1 MKNKKLFAVLIV
13 VLLALVG
20 GGVWFYH
27 DQTTVPKGWVD
38 RTLATEMSEPD
49 NKLSNPFFL
58 RFEKNQAYLVARA
71 NGSLDSKKSGLNQEI
86 QRAFS
91 KRGKDLPEAGE
102 QVKLGRVK
110 TEKIKNGYKIHTRK
124 VTFIFK
130 KTSRG
135 DYRSQDG
142 TYWQFTPKEQVEKRF
157 VGYNYVQQNLFYF
170 GRGKYRKLQ

>member
-1 MKNKKLFAVLIV
+1 MEEVEKFMKNKKLFVVLAFVLI
-13 VLLALVG
+13 ALVG

-27 DQTTVPKGWVD
+27 NQTTVP
-38 RTLATEMSEPD
+38 TEMSEPD

-71 NGSLDSKKSGLNQEI
+71 NGSLNSKKSGLNQEI

-142 TYWQFTPKEQVEKRF
+142 TYWQFTPKE
-157 VGYNYVQQNLFYF
+157 
-170 GRGKYRKLQ
+170 

>member
-1 MKNKKLFAVLIV
+1 MEEVEKFMKNKKLFVVLAFVLI
-13 VLLALVG
+13 ALVG

-27 DQTTVPKGWVD
+27 NQTTVPKGWVD

-71 NGSLDSKKSGLNQEI
+71 NGSLNSKKSGLNQEI

-91 KRGKDLPEAGE
+91 KRGKDLPEARE

-142 TYWQFTPKEQVEKRF
+142 TYWQFTPKE
-157 VGYNYVQQNLFYF
+157 
-170 GRGKYRKLQ
+170 

>member
-49 NKLSNPFFL
+49 NKLSI

-142 TYWQFTPKEQVEKRF
+142 TYWQFTPKE
-157 VGYNYVQQNLFYF
+157 
-170 GRGKYRKLQ
+170 